1 MRPNETEKA
10 QKPGKGAQAS
20 PSSSSTEPAAKEKP
34 SPSATAS
41 GEEEP
46 DSLTEEELEE
56 ATEKLESEEE
66 SLDLEADM
74 QQQQPQAAEIIQQL
88 QDLQVKADTLD
99 TSITAINSEISSS
112 KRGPIT
118 EANTFHG
125 HPGEDI
131 DTFLYS
137 FELKATANNWT
148 AEKQLNE
155 LPLCLQDT
163 AMRIYRQLEAG
174 QKDTFAHLRTALKDA
189 FRTPGAESVA
199 RAKLYRFKQMP
210 GQTVLEYATKL
221 QDVFAAAYP
230 NLPAAE
236 SDKILLDHFLN
247 NIRETLGDKV
257 KMFEPENFKAALAK
271 AQKLEAQDNEK
282 FSKQVHSIGSGNSH
296 GQAYQRPRRGWRN
309 NAAQDRMSTR
319 EQVQC
324 FNCQELRSLR

>member
-1 MRPNETEKA
+1 M
-10 QKPGKGAQAS
+10 
-20 PSSSSTEPAAKEKP
+20 
-34 SPSATAS
+34 
-41 GEEEP
+41 
-46 DSLTEEELEE
+46 
-56 ATEKLESEEE
+56 
-66 SLDLEADM
+66 
-74 QQQQPQAAEIIQQL
+74 QQQPQAAEIIQQL

-163 AMRIYRQLEAG
+163 ALRIYRQLEAG
-174 QKDTFAHLRTALKDA
+174 QKDTFPHLRAALKDA

-199 RAKLYRFKQMP
+199 RAKLYRFKQLP

-257 KMFEPENFKAALAK
+257 KMFEPENFRAALAK

-282 FSKQVHSIGSGNSH
+282 FSKQVHSIGRGDSH
-296 GQAYQRPRRGWRN
+296 GHAYQRPSRGWRN
-309 NAAQDRMSTR
+309 KATQDRMSPR
-319 EQVQC
+319 ERVQC
-324 FNCQELRSLR
+324 FNCQELGHYARECFDQDQEETEGTVNAVTARDEAPCTSSTDLKTENEQLRQQVRSLQQHYNKLIGRIQAGKHAAARTVNSD